1 MKSSFLAELSGSKIF
16 PYRSPSILIMGSIHV
31 ESASEL
37 LEAQALVW
45 NYSLNYVN
53 CMSVKYAIQLGI
65 SDIIHKHGQPMTL
78 SQIVSALGV
87 NPNKAHGIHRLMR
100 VLVLAGFFSQ
110 QKVGKI
116 DHQEDKY
123 FLTPSSRL
131 LLKDAPFR
139 AAPFVFL
146 ILDPLIVSPFHSLSA
161 WFKNDDSTPFET
173 TNGKNFWGCV
183 ADEPKFKNTFYHA
196 MVSDSQLVARVL
208 IEDHREVFKGLKSL
222 VDVGGGTGTMAEI
235 IANAFPEIQCTVF
248 YLPHVVDNLQG
259 TKNLNFLGGDMFKAI
274 PSVDAVLLKW
284 ILHDWGDEESLKIL
298 ERCREAIPSKE
309 KGGKVIIIDLAIG
322 MEDQSEESTETQ
334 LCFDMLMMSLFNTG
348 KERSVEE
355 WKKLFLE
362 AGFTH
367 YKITPILGL
376 RSLIELYP

>member
-1 MKSSFLAELSGSKIF
+1 MA
-16 PYRSPSILIMGSIHV
+16 SIHV

-37 LEAQALVW
+37 LEAQAHVW
-45 NYSLNYVN
+45 NYSFNYIN
-53 CMSVKYAIQLGI
+53 CMSVKCAIQLGI
-65 SDIIHKHGQPMTL
+65 PEIIHKHGQPITL

-100 VLVLAGFFSQ
+100 VLVHTGFFSQ
-110 QKVGKI
+110 PKVSKI

-131 LLKDAPFR
+131 LLKDAPFT

-146 ILDPLIVSPFHSLSA
+146 LLDPLVINPFQSLSA
-161 WFKNDDSTPFET
+161 WFKNDDSTLFET
-173 TNGKNFWGCV
+173 TNGKKIWDCV
-183 ADEPKFKNTFYHA
+183 ANEPKFKKTFYNG
-196 MVSDSQLVARVL
+196 MVSDSQLVARAL
-208 IEDHREVFKGLKSL
+208 IEDHKEVFKGLKSL
-222 VDVGGGTGTMAEI
+222 VDVGGGTGTMAET
-235 IANAFPEIQCTVF
+235 IAKAFPKIHCTVF
-248 YLPHVVDNLQG
+248 DLPHVVDNLQG
-259 TKNLNFLGGDMFKAI
+259 TKNLAFHGGDMFKAI

-298 ERCREAIPSKE
+298 KRCREAIPSKE
-309 KGGKVIIIDLAIG
+309 MGGKVIIIDLVMG
-322 MEDQSEESTETQ
+322 MEDQSEGAIETQ
-334 LCFDMLMMSLFNTG
+334 LCFDMTMMCLFNTG

-367 YKITPILGL
+367 SKISPILGL